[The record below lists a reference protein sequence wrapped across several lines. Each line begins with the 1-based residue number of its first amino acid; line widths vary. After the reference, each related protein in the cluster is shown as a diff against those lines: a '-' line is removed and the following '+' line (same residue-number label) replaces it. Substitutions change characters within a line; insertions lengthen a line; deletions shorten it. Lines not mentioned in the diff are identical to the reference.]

1 MSLHIVFFWKVSL
14 IHVTINCIN
23 LMYKIRCACAI
34 QFDEFVVVTGG
45 LYTLTTVSVYNIHG
59 WVEDLS
65 DLNEGRVE
73 HGCGHYVNNNQTIV

>member
-1 MSLHIVFFWKVSL
+1 MSLHIVFFLKVSF

-23 LMYKIRCACAI
+23 VIYKIRCACAI
-34 QFDEFVVVTGG
+34 QFDEYVVVTGG
-45 LYTLTTVSVYNIHG
+45 AFTMSIVSVYNIDG

-65 DLNEGRVE
+65 DLSEGRAA